1 MNGGEIRQAAKM
13 YALIAEMEA
22 VKARIE
28 GMKVENE
35 LRTQQ
40 GLSNAYGGNHF
51 MEAEEALMKIADRL
65 RDEI

>member
-1 MNGGEIRQAAKM
+1 MNESEIRQAAKM

-22 VKARIE
+22 VRARIE

-35 LRTQQ
+35 LRYQQ
-40 GLSNAYGGNHF
+40 DLSYAYGGNHF
-51 MEAEEALMKIADRL
+51 KEAEEDLMKIADRL

>member
-1 MNGGEIRQAAKM
+1 MNEGEIRQAAKM

-35 LRTQQ
+35 ECIQQ
-40 GLSNAYGGNHF
+40 SKAIFYIRENFY
-51 MEAEEALMKIADRL
+51 EAEEALMKIADRL
-65 RDEI
+65 RKEI